1 MKGFKFN
8 ALFAVVFFVY
18 RGLLVSDAAQQCSG
32 FRGGNDLG

>member
-1 MKGFKFN
+1 MKGFNFN
-8 ALFAVVFFVY
+8 ALFAVVFVY